1 MEDEEVYNGKV
12 IISTIETF
20 MDSCKKLNEIIMK
33 NENLSLQEK
42 LLIGDLLTSFKF
54 LLNLLLSD
62 LSRRNSFFLGR

>member
-20 MDSCKKLNEIIMK
+20 MDSVKKLNELIMK